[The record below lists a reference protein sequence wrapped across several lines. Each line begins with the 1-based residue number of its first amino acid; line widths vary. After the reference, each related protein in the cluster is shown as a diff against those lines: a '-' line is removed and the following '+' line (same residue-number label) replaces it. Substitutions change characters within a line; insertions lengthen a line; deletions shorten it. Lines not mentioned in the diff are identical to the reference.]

1 MNVQTEANVNKPKGL
16 GGWLIWSTI
25 IVVLSPLSLLVSVI
39 GIFLDYAEA
48 IEGLAPFMEQSLS
61 FTLYYYG
68 NILLEIGLLV
78 FSLFLLVFYFQKKK
92 RAPHLFVGLI
102 LFYLILNMIDLL
114 AWASFDNL
122 FGDTSQYVKQS
133 GLSLL
138 HTCITAMIWVPYFRL
153 SIRVKNTFVNE

>member
-1 MNVQTEANVNKPKGL
+1 M
-16 GGWLIWSTI
+16 
-25 IVVLSPLSLLVSVI
+25 VVLSPLSLFALVI
-39 GIFLDYAEA
+39 RIFQDYAEE
-48 IEGLAPFMEQSLS
+48 IEGLQPFMEQSMS
-61 FTLYYYG
+61 ITLYYYG
-68 NILLEIGLLV
+68 NILLEVGLLA
-78 FSLFLLVFYFQKKK
+78 FSLTLLVFYFRKKK

-153 SIRVKNTFVNE
+153 SERVKNTFVNE

>member
-1 MNVQTEANVNKPKGL
+1 M
-16 GGWLIWSTI
+16 
-25 IVVLSPLSLLVSVI
+25 
-39 GIFLDYAEA
+39 
-48 IEGLAPFMEQSLS
+48 
-61 FTLYYYG
+61 
-68 NILLEIGLLV
+68 
-78 FSLFLLVFYFQKKK
+78 
-92 RAPHLFVGLI
+92 

-153 SIRVKNTFVNE
+153 SKRVKNTFVNE

>member
-16 GGWLIWSTI
+16 GGWLIWPTI

-102 LFYLILNMIDLL
+102 LFYIILNMIDLL
-114 AWASFDNL
+114 AWASFDSL
-122 FGDTSQYVKQS
+122 FRDTIQFVTQS

-153 SIRVKNTFVNE
+153 SKRVKNTFVNE